1 MEDFD
6 SLHPAPAASCTTIGA
21 TEASLIATDVADDAS
36 GASIPAGASVDSFL
50 SPVPGLNAFEVYWDT
65 KLSSYKMN
73 NPLVYVQGKE
83 VSVADADEIST
94 GTYYCNI
101 TEGDNGTWTAK
112 VENKQGTTAAASI
125 KICEISKDDMTQY
138 HVGAIVCDVIGS
150 KLEIKNKDDSSKS
163 IILDASGEAPKI
175 TIKDNLKSVEIDTS
189 KLIDTDSTME
199 LKTISWKKSS
209 SYAGETTDSSE
220 TAKILASKDID
231 LTSLANSGVT
241 SIMLNSSSEKH
252 TGDVIIKPIE
262 NCGILLLNNSGTLA
276 LDISGRLDDDG
287 SFGVHNVTLS
297 GISTAIA
304 RVFANTDF
312 EIAQKKIAAG
322 DGISVADDG
331 ETVTISAT
339 GASSTEAFTGTR
351 TVLADVDFSS
361 PYLRKRFYTETWENG
376 VLKSSTLGA
385 WQNYHTSV
393 EETV

>member
-6 SLHPAPAASCTTIGA
+6 SLHPAPASSCTTIGA
-21 TEASLIATDVADDAS
+21 TEASLIANDVADDAS

-50 SPVPGLNAFEVYWDT
+50 SPVPGLNAFEVYWDAES
-65 KLSSYKMN
+65 SSYKMN

-83 VSVADADEIST
+83 ISVTDADEIST

-101 TEGDNGTWTAK
+101 TEGDNGAWTAK
-112 VENKQGTTAAASI
+112 VENKRTTAAASI
-125 KICEISKDDMTQY
+125 KICEISKDDMKQY

-150 KLEIKNKDDSSKS
+150 KLAIKNKDDPSKS
-163 IILDASGEAPKI
+163 VILDASGEAPKI
-175 TIKDNLKSVEIDTS
+175 TIKGNLKSVEVDTS
-189 KLIDTDSTME
+189 KLSDTDPLME
-199 LKTISWKKSS
+199 IKTISWKKSS
-209 SYAGETTDSSE
+209 SDAGETTDSSE

-231 LTSLANSGVT
+231 LTSLDNSGVT
-241 SIMLNSSSEKH
+241 SIMRDSTSEKH
-252 TGDVIIKPIE
+252 TGDVIIKPNE
-262 NCGILLLNNSGTLA
+262 DCGILLLNNSGTLQ
-276 LDISGRLDDDG
+276 LDISGRSDTDG
-287 SFGVHNVTLS
+287 SFGVHSVTLS

-331 ETVTISAT
+331 ETVTISST

-351 TVLADVDFSS
+351 TILADVDFSS